1 MSVYNKSDIDY
12 QKLISLLKNGGVFC
26 YPTETLYGLG
36 CLANNEEAI
45 EKIYKIKQR
54 DKEKNFTLIF
64 KDLNMIED
72 LCSPTDIEK
81 ELISKFS
88 PGPFSILL
96 QAKEK
101 SSINK
106 KIISERNEICCRISS
121 HKFVDNLFNF
131 INIPIIS
138 TSANVSGNKN
148 IFLFKTIY
156 NTFHNLVDSIIDYG
170 DIEKSLG
177 STIVKATERGLL
189 IIRDGDLES
198 KRIKDFYNGKS
209 KGL

>member
-1 MSVYNKSDIDY
+1 M
-12 QKLISLLKNGGVFC
+12 
-26 YPTETLYGLG
+26 
-36 CLANNEEAI
+36 
-45 EKIYKIKQR
+45 
-54 DKEKNFTLIF
+54 IF
-64 KDLNMIED
+64 I
-72 LCSPTDIEK
+72 
-81 ELISKFS
+81 
-88 PGPFSILL
+88 
-96 QAKEK
+96 
-101 SSINK
+101 
-106 KIISERNEICCRISS
+106 
-121 HKFVDNLFNF
+121 NF

-177 STIVKATERGLL
+177 STIVKATERELL

-198 KRIKDFYNGKS
+198 KKIKDFYNGKS